1 MRRWLKLGL
10 VVAVRRNRSLAL
22 TVVVIEG
29 NGSMRDIRGH
39 GLRYRL
45 RKTFGG
51 ERG

>member
-1 MRRWLKLGL
+1 MRQLWKLGH

-29 NGSMRDIRGH
+29 KGSMRDIRRH